1 VTLSPIEIG
10 YVMIAL
16 VIILMFLRM
25 PIGVTMLLAGLLGL
39 VLIRGFS
46 PALSGLGIVVWRQGL
61 SEILIVIPLFTWMG
75 MLASYGGISKD
86 AFASLYR
93 WVGHLP
99 GGLAMACTGACAAFG
114 AVCGNH
120 IATAVTMGTVAL
132 PEMRRYKYADS
143 FSLGCIA
150 SSGNLG
156 IMIPPSGAF
165 ILYGFLT
172 ETSIAALFIAGILPG
187 LLITFMFCIQIALQC
202 KLDPTLGPAGP
213 RFGWKERVKS
223 IKGLWAITA
232 VFVLVMGGI
241 YFGIFTPTEA
251 ASFGVFVVLIVGLVN
266 RQLKWQKFVHS
277 LRETMLVSAMIML
290 MIIGAMFFGTF
301 TTTTQIP
308 NSLSQVVSEFGLNR
322 YVVMSIILFIYL
334 LAGFVLDI
342 FAILVI
348 TLPIFFPIVK
358 ALGFDALH
366 FGVMAVLTVM
376 MGSISPPFGIVVF
389 AISGMNRDVP
399 IYTIFRGVMP
409 FFITMLISLILILLF
424 PEISTFLPDYMFP
437 YR

>member
-1 VTLSPIEIG
+1 MNISPIEIG
-10 YVMIAL
+10 TLMIGL
-16 VIILMFLRM
+16 VIVLMFLRM
-25 PIGVTMLLAGLLGL
+25 PIGATMLLAGLLGL
-39 VLIRGFS
+39 VMIRGLT
-46 PALSGLGIVVWRQGL
+46 PGLSGLGIIVWRQGL

-75 MLASYGGISKD
+75 MLAAAGGISKD

-120 IATAVTMGTVAL
+120 IATAITMGSAAL
-132 PEMRRYKYADS
+132 PEMRKYKYADS

-150 SSGNLG
+150 ASGNLG

-187 LLITFMFCIQIALQC
+187 LLITLMFCCQIFLQC
-202 KLDPTLGPAGP
+202 KLKPSLAPAGP
-213 RFGWKERVKS
+213 KFTWKDRMIS
-223 IKGLWAITA
+223 LKGLWAITA

-241 YFGIFTPTEA
+241 YFGIFTPTEG
-251 ASFGVFVVLIVGLVN
+251 ASCGVFVVLIIGLVN
-266 RQLKWQKFVHS
+266 RQLKWQKFIHS
-277 LRETMLVSAMIML
+277 LRETMSVSGMIFL
-290 MIIGAMFFGTF
+290 MIIGAMFFGSF
-301 TTTTQIP
+301 TTASHIP
-308 NSLSQVVSEFGLNR
+308 NALSEMVSAFAINR
-322 YVVMSIILFIYL
+322 YIILALILFIYL

-342 FAILVI
+342 YAILVI

-358 ALGFDALH
+358 SLGFDALH
-366 FGVMAVLTVM
+366 FGVLAILTVM
-376 MGSISPPFGIVVF
+376 LGSISPPFGIVVF
-389 AISGMNRDVP
+389 AIGGMNKDVA
-399 IYTIFRGVMP
+399 IYDIFRGVIP
-409 FFITMLISLILILLF
+409 FFITILIGLIVIMF
-424 PEISTFLPDYMFP
+424 VPEIATWLPDRMFP

>member
-1 VTLSPIEIG
+1 
-10 YVMIAL
+10 
-16 VIILMFLRM
+16 
-25 PIGVTMLLAGLLGL
+25 
-39 VLIRGFS
+39 
-46 PALSGLGIVVWRQGL
+46 
-61 SEILIVIPLFTWMG
+61 MG
-75 MLASYGGISKD
+75 MLASQGGISKD
-86 AFASLYR
+86 AFSSLYR

-120 IATAVTMGTVAL
+120 IATAVTMGSVAL
-132 PEMRRYKYADS
+132 PEMRKYRYSDS

-150 SSGNLG
+150 ASGNLG

-187 LLITFMFCIQIALQC
+187 LLITLMFCIQIFLQC
-202 KLDPTLGPAGP
+202 KFKPALGPAGP
-213 RFGWKERVKS
+213 KFGWKEKIKS

-241 YFGIFTPTEA
+241 YFGIFTPTEG
-251 ASFGVFVVLIVGLVN
+251 ASCGVFVVLIIGLAN
-266 RQLKWQKFVHS
+266 RQLKWQNFVKS
-277 LRETMLVSAMIML
+277 LRETMMVSAMIML

-308 NSLSQVVSEFGLNR
+308 NALSQTVAELAINR
-322 YVVMSIILFIYL
+322 YIVMGLILFIYL

-342 FAILVI
+342 YAILVI

-358 ALGFDALH
+358 SLGFDALH
-366 FGVMAVLTVM
+366 FGVMSVLTVM
-376 MGSISPPFGIVVF
+376 LGSISPPFGIVVF
-389 AISGMNRDVP
+389 AIGGMNRDVP
-399 IYTIFRGVMP
+399 IYSIFKGIIP
-409 FFITMLISLILILLF
+409 FFITMLLGLILILFF
-424 PEISTFLPDYMFP
+424 PEIVTLLPDYMFP

>member
-1 VTLSPIEIG
+1 MNISTIEIG
-10 YVMIAL
+10 CLMIAL
-16 VIILMFLRM
+16 VVLLMFLRM
-25 PIGVTMLLAGLLGL
+25 PVGVTMLLAGVLGL
-39 VLIRGFS
+39 ASIRGPA
-46 PALSGLGIVVWRQGL
+46 PALSGLGFIVWRQGL

-75 MLASYGGISKD
+75 MLASHGGISKD

-120 IATAVTMGTVAL
+120 IATAVTMGSVAL
-132 PEMRRYKYADS
+132 PEMRKYKYADS

-150 SSGNLG
+150 ASGNLG

-187 LLITFMFCIQIALQC
+187 LLITLMFCIQIFLQC
-202 KLDPTLGPAGP
+202 KFKPSLGPVGP
-213 RFGWKERVKS
+213 RFSWNEKAKS

-241 YFGIFTPTEA
+241 YFGIFTPTEG
-251 ASFGVFVVLIVGLVN
+251 ASCGVFVVLIIGLAN
-266 RQLKWQKFVHS
+266 RQLKWKNFVDS
-277 LRETMLVSAMIML
+277 LRETMLVSTMIML
-290 MIIGAMFFGTF
+290 MIIGAMFFGAF
-301 TTTTQIP
+301 TTATQIP
-308 NSLSQVVSEFGLNR
+308 NALSQTVAELAINR
-322 YVVMSIILFIYL
+322 YIVIGLILFIYL

-342 FAILVI
+342 YAILVI
-348 TLPIFFPIVK
+348 TLPIFFPIVSS
-358 ALGFDALH
+358 LGFDALH
-366 FGVMAVLTVM
+366 FGVMSVLTVM
-376 MGSISPPFGIVVF
+376 LGSISPPFGIVVF
-389 AISGMNRDVP
+389 AIGGMNRDVA
-399 IYTIFRGVMP
+399 IYDIFRGIIP
-409 FFITMLISLILILLF
+409 FFITMLIGLLLILFI
-424 PEISTFLPDYMFP
+424 PEIVTLLPDYMFP

>member
-1 VTLSPIEIG
+1 
-10 YVMIAL
+10 
-16 VIILMFLRM
+16 MFLRM

-39 VLIRGFS
+39 VFIRGLA
-46 PALSGLGIVVWRQGL
+46 PALSGLGIIVWRQGL

-86 AFASLYR
+86 AFSSLYR
-93 WVGHLP
+93 WIGHLP

-120 IATAVTMGTVAL
+120 IATAVTMGSVAL
-132 PEMRRYKYADS
+132 PEMRKYNYSDS

-172 ETSIAALFIAGILPG
+172 ETSIAALFVAGILPG
-187 LLITFMFCIQIALQC
+187 LLIAVMFCIQMFLQC
-202 KLDPTLGPAGP
+202 KFNPALGPAGP
-213 RFGWKERVKS
+213 RFSWKERIKS
-223 IKGLWAITA
+223 IKGFWAITA
-232 VFVLVMGGI
+232 VFLVVMGGI
-241 YFGIFTPTEA
+241 YFGIFTPTEG
-251 ASFGVFVVLIVGLVN
+251 ASCGVFVVLIIGLAN
-266 RQLKWQKFVHS
+266 RQLKWQNFVRS
-277 LRETMLVSAMIML
+277 LQETMLVTAMIML
-290 MIIGAMFFGTF
+290 MIIGAMFFGAF

-308 NSLSQVVSEFGLNR
+308 NSLSQMVQEFAINR
-322 YVVMSIILFIYL
+322 YIVMGIILFIYI

-342 FAILVI
+342 YAILVI

-358 ALGFDALH
+358 SLGFDALH
-366 FGVMAVLTVM
+366 FGVMSVLTVM

-389 AISGMNRDVP
+389 AIGGMNRDVP
-399 IYTIFRGVMP
+399 MHTIFKGVMP
-409 FFITMLISLILILLF
+409 FFFTMLIGLTLILFL
-424 PEISTFLPDYMFP
+424 PEIATFLPNYMFP

>member
-1 VTLSPIEIG
+1 MNISPIEIG
-10 YVMIAL
+10 CLMIAL
-16 VIILMFLRM
+16 VVLLMFLRM

-39 VLIRGFS
+39 VFIRGLQ
-46 PALSGLGIVVWRQGL
+46 PALSGLGIIVWRQGL
-61 SEILIVIPLFTWMG
+61 NEILIVIPLFTWMG
-75 MLASYGGISKD
+75 MLASSGGISKD
-86 AFASLYR
+86 AFSSLHR

-120 IATAVTMGTVAL
+120 IATAVTMGSVAL
-132 PEMRRYKYADS
+132 PEMRKYKYLDS

-187 LLITFMFCIQIALQC
+187 LLITAMFCVQIFLQC
-202 KLDPTLGPAGP
+202 KFNPTLGPAGP
-213 RFGWKERVKS
+213 KFGWKEKVKS

-232 VFVLVMGGI
+232 VFLLVMGGI
-241 YFGIFTPTEA
+241 YFGIFTPTEG
-251 ASFGVFVVLIVGLVN
+251 ASCGVFVVFIIGMAN
-266 RQLKWQKFVHS
+266 RQLNWQKFVHS
-277 LRETMLVSAMIML
+277 LRQTMLVSAMIML
-290 MIIGAMFFGTF
+290 MIIGAMFFGSF

-308 NSLSQVVSEFGLNR
+308 NALSQTVAELAINR
-322 YVVMSIILFIYL
+322 YIVMGIILFIYL

-342 FAILVI
+342 YAILVI

-358 ALGFDALH
+358 SLGFDALH

-376 MGSISPPFGIVVF
+376 LGSISPPFGIVVF
-389 AISGMNRDVP
+389 AIGGMNKSVP
-399 IYTIFRGVMP
+399 IYAIFRGVIP
-409 FFITMLISLILILLF
+409 FFITMLIGLLIILF
-424 PEISTFLPDYMFP
+424 VPEIVTMLPDYMFP